1 MSRPAPAPWLDSPH
15 ALRAAVG
22 FALAWLLVLVGYPIA
37 YNLLLSVQDVQIG
50 NLTTV
55 ARPFVGA
62 DNYRAFAADGAFGQV
77 VLNTVV
83 FTIANVGLSFAFGLA
98 LALFFEMPFPG
109 ASYFR
114 GLILAAWFLPAMVI
128 GAIFKWL
135 LATDAGLLNQLLAA
149 TGLVGARINWL
160 SNPDLAMA
168 AVVAANVWYGT
179 PFTMILLS
187 AGLAGLPR
195 DVYEASAL
203 DGAGPWRRFV
213 YITLPMLRPTM
224 LAVLALSTI
233 YTLRVFD
240 LLWTMTRGGPA
251 SSTTI
256 LPLWSYIYSFELFR
270 FGVGAAIASLLLV
283 AVMAV
288 AWLYT
293 RSLRY
298 EQQA

>member
-1 MSRPAPAPWLDSPH
+1 MTRPGSAPWLDSPH
-15 ALRAAVG
+15 AMRAAVG
-22 FALAWLLVLVGYPIA
+22 FALLWLVVLVGYPIA

-50 NLTTV
+50 NLTTID
-55 ARPFVGA
+55 RPFIGA
-62 DNYRAFAADGAFGQV
+62 DNYRAFADDASFGQV

-83 FTIANVGLSFAFGLA
+83 FTVANVGLSFVFGLA
-98 LALFFEMPFPG
+98 LALFFEMSFPG

-135 LATDAGLLNQLLAA
+135 LATDAGLLNQLLSL
-149 TGLVGARINWL
+149 TGLVTGRINWL
-160 SNPDLAMA
+160 SNPDLALS
-168 AVVAANVWYGT
+168 AVVVANVWYGT

-203 DGAGPWRRFV
+203 DGAGAWRRFFH
-213 YITLPMLRPTM
+213 ITLPMLRPTM

-256 LPLWSYIYSFELFR
+256 LPLWSYIFSFELFR
-270 FGVGAAIASLLLV
+270 FGIGAAVASLLLG
-283 AVMAV
+283 AVIVV

>member
-1 MSRPAPAPWLDSPH
+1 MARTGPAPWLDSPH
-15 ALRAAVG
+15 ALRVAVG
-22 FALAWLLVLVGYPIA
+22 FALVWLVVLVGYPIA

-50 NLTTV
+50 NLTTI
-55 ARPFVGA
+55 ARPFAGA
-62 DNYRAFAADGAFGQV
+62 DNYRTFLDDTAFGQV
-77 VLNTVV
+77 VWNTVV
-83 FTIANVGLSFAFGLA
+83 FTVANVGLSFACGLA

-135 LATDAGLLNQLLAA
+135 LATDAGLLNQLLAQ
-149 TGLVGARINWL
+149 TGLVSGRINWL
-160 SNPDLAMA
+160 SNPDLALA
-168 AVVAANVWYGT
+168 AVVTANVWYGT

-195 DVYEASAL
+195 DVYEAAAL

-283 AVMAV
+283 AVIGV